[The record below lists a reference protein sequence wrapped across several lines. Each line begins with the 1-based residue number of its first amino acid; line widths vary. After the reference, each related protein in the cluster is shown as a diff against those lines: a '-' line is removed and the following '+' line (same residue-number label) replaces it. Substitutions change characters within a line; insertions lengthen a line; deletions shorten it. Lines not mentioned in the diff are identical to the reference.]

1 MLRDTVEVAAI
12 VLAGAWALYVFV
24 YQNGIKPGLAPPTLS
39 FSVAM
44 RHVGDDGNLAVIRV
58 DETIRND
65 GTVRAHFLGHS
76 LTVCG
81 SRVMALK
88 SPAPATANS
97 YSNVLFAYYAYSK
110 EQPVF
115 RKAFVTQLG
124 DPSTGV
130 DLFVE
135 PGETTQYNVE
145 FYVPRGRFD
154 RLTTFIASVF
164 TKDDA
169 KPIPTTMTIGSSG
182 RTRFH
187 VSPRATA
194 STVEYNAAVGEIDLK
209 AK

>member
-1 MLRDTVEVAAI
+1 MLRDVVEVVAI

-24 YQNGIKPGLAPPTLS
+24 YQNGIKPSLAPPTLS

-44 RHVGDDGNLAVIRV
+44 RRVGDDGNLTVIRV
-58 DETIRND
+58 DETIHND
-65 GTVRAHFLGHS
+65 GSVRAHFLGHS
-76 LTVCG
+76 LAVYG
-81 SRVMALK
+81 SRVIALN
-88 SPAPATANS
+88 SPAPATSKS
-97 YSNVLFAYYAYSK
+97 YSNVLAAYYAYSK

-115 RKAFVTQLG
+115 RDAFVTQLG

-130 DLFVE
+130 DMFVE
-135 PGETTQYNVE
+135 PGETMPFNKE

-154 RLTTFIASVF
+154 RLTTYIASVF

-169 KPIPTTMTIGSSG
+169 KPIPTTMTIDSSG

-187 VSPRATA
+187 VSPHTQS
-194 STVEYNAAVGEIDLK
+194 STVEYNALVGEIDLE